1 METKRFEKIMLM
13 LEAILIVID
22 LAIYGK
28 ALVGMLCY
36 WSIVALYHL
45 TDIILGRKND
55 GRGKD

>member
-22 LAIYGK
+22 LALYGK

>member
-1 METKRFEKIMLM
+1 M

-22 LAIYGK
+22 LALYGK